1 MPRNFAGP
9 QAIEFGMYSMS
20 CFLLPRNFAG
30 PQALTAAFFILHEFE
45 QVDQSIKLV
54 GFISRHTIRV
64 IVAERTLVESAV
76 GWVHRM

>member
-1 MPRNFAGP
+1 MISVVF
-9 QAIEFGMYSMS
+9 S
-20 CFLLPRNFAG
+20 CRETSLARSPHA
-30 PQALTAAFFILHEFE
+30 AAFFILHEFE

-64 IVAERTLVESAV
+64 IVAERTLAESAV